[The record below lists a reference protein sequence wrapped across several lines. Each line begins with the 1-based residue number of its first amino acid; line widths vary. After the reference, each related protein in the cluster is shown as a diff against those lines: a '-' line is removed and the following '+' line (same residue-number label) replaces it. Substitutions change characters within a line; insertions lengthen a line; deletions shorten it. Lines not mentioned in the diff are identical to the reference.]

1 MWWTFIHVFQATKLR
16 KIKEMRV
23 QKHMRKPIRKQDLE
37 QKTLLDST
45 KYIYSIFMNS
55 FSFFSYTLYSS
66 VNYTIVELEECQLF
80 LT

>member
-23 QKHMRKPIRKQDLE
+23 QKHMRKPIRKRDLE